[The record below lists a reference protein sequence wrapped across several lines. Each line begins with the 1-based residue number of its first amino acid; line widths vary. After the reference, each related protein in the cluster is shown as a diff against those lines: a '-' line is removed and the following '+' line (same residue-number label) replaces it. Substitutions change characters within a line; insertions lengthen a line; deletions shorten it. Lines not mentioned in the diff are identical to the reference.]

1 MGKHTKRK
9 APYLPKVAAG
19 AAPLALLFAAPATTA
34 LVAPA
39 EAATLPL
46 DLLPFPLDHQ
56 HDGSVTRDLKSN
68 SDAGT
73 SASHGSVDVVRH
85 DVYRKQI
92 GAASIVSDVRHAAG
106 SSHEDRDTTVAD
118 PRGAPGTSRTTDDSQ
133 GFRQAQAHTARLGGL
148 VTSTGND
155 QWLRK
160 TETRAGDLSLDPAA
174 GVARTH
180 EADRR
185 LLGAGESSRHGV
197 WLPEKTDLLTENAEQ
212 LDSGLARSA
221 TLDAGPAGE
230 GRFAGDLGGS
240 LDGARSSGQAVDF
253 GDVAAF
259 GTTSAQHGHGQFSG
273 TLTAAKSGT
282 LSQRLAGIT
291 DGTYEQTHVF
301 GGNAGPVSGNV
312 SATQTANL
320 ANRASTDET
329 PPRVDSGLADSI
341 SGDLGV
347 EHVVRVQGGT
357 TTSVRGVLPDQP
369 HATRTQSLN
378 VGVADQPPVDLSPP
392 ALTL

>member
-34 LVAPA
+34 LIAPA

-46 DLLPFPLDHQ
+46 DLLPLPLDHQ
-56 HDGSVTRDLKSN
+56 HDSSITRDLTSN
-68 SDAGT
+68 SDART

-85 DVYRKQI
+85 DVYRKQV
-92 GAASIVSDVRHAAG
+92 GAASVVSDLRHAAG
-106 SSHEDRDTTVAD
+106 GSHEDRDTTVTD

-133 GFRQAQAHTARLGGL
+133 GARQSQVHMARLGKL
-148 VTSTGND
+148 VASAGND
-155 QWLRK
+155 QWLRR
-160 TETRAGDLSLDPAA
+160 TETRALSVDSTA
-174 GVARTH
+174 GAARTH
-180 EADRR
+180 EEERR

-197 WLPEKTDLLTENAEQ
+197 WFPERTDLLTENAER

-221 TLDAGPAGE
+221 TLDTGPSGE

-253 GDVAAF
+253 GEVAAF
-259 GTTSAQHGHGQFSG
+259 GTTSAQHGRGQFSG

-291 DGTYEQTHVF
+291 NGTYEQAHVL
-301 GGNAGPVSGNV
+301 GGHAGSVSGNV
-312 SATQTANL
+312 GSTQAANL

-329 PPRVDSGLADSI
+329 PPRVDGDLTDSI
-341 SGDLGV
+341 SGDLGI
-347 EHVVRVQGGT
+347 EHVMRVQGGT

-369 HATRTQSLN
+369 HATRVQSLSA
-378 VGVADQPPVDLSPP
+378 GVADQPPVDLSPP